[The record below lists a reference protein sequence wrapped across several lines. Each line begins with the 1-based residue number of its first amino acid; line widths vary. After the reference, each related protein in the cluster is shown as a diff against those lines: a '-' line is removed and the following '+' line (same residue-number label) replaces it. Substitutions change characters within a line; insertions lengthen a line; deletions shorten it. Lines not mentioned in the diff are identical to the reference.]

1 MSQIYYVMWIR
12 GFLERDVWGSGK
24 SLPDL
29 FFTQGS
35 IIIYESCRIVLMSV
49 LTVPTSGGQQQK
61 SLGCMLPFVRICE
74 YKFSDTW

>member
-24 SLPDL
+24 SLSDL

-35 IIIYESCRIVLMSV
+35 IIIYESIRIVLMSV
-49 LTVPTSGGQQQK
+49 LTVPT
-61 SLGCMLPFVRICE
+61 
-74 YKFSDTW
+74 